1 MVFDHQLDTPCY
13 QCIFPQKPAEG
24 LASTCAEAGVFSTLP
39 GVVGTLMAA
48 EAIKQILNVGNGL
61 QGVML
66 IYDSMQS
73 EIRSIK
79 LKKADNC
86 RVCSNGKN

>member
-1 MVFDHQLDTPCY
+1 MVFDHQLDTACY
-13 QCIFPQKPAEG
+13 QCVFPEKPADG
-24 LASTCAEAGVFSTLP
+24 LAPTCAEAGVFSPLP
-39 GVVGTLMAA
+39 GVVGTLMAT
-48 EAIKQILNVGNGL
+48 EAIKHILNVGNGL

>member
-1 MVFDHQLDTPCY
+1 
-13 QCIFPQKPAEG
+13 
-24 LASTCAEAGVFSTLP
+24 
-39 GVVGTLMAA
+39 MAA
-48 EAIKQILNVGNGL
+48 EAIKHILNVGNGL

-79 LKKADNC
+79 LKKEENC

>member
-1 MVFDHQLDTPCY
+1 VC
-13 QCIFPQKPAEG
+13 FPQKPAEG
-24 LASTCAEAGVFSTLP
+24 LAPTCAEAGVFSTLP

-48 EAIKQILNVGNGL
+48 EAIKHILNVGNGL

-79 LKKADNC
+79 LKKEENC